1 MLDLLND
8 LLIYYWILYFKSE
21 MIVMNI
27 QVFGLGTI
35 KISDENIFG
44 MNQYKWKDKDS
55 ILAVLAPEEKSIGCK
70 VGIDTHVDTSCA
82 GNHVRLLDRFDD

>member
-44 MNQYKWKDKDS
+44 MNQYK
-55 ILAVLAPEEKSIGCK
+55 
-70 VGIDTHVDTSCA
+70 
-82 GNHVRLLDRFDD
+82 